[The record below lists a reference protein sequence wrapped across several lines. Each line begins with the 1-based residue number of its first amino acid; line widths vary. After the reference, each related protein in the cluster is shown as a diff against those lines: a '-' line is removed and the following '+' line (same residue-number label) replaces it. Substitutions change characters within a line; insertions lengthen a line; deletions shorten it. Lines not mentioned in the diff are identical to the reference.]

1 MGKFQEDLRH
11 YMEAGRPMLY
21 VDALEYAPVEALLR
35 KAADSAE
42 PKRGIIRWTQQGWR
56 DEMENHAEKGEL
68 LASLD
73 AWLMDNENLARRILI
88 IEDVHF
94 FLERPEIAP
103 PIISRL
109 RELARRI
116 NEGEIEDC
124 IVVLLAPLGNLPK
137 ELEHCLTVMTPDFL
151 TSEEIKTII
160 KQFVDER
167 DLQLEPVF
175 LDNLTMEMK
184 GLSESAIE
192 NILALAYEDDGR
204 IDKAD
209 LPLVR
214 EQKQQVVK
222 KSGIL
227 EMVELKEKMND
238 IGGLENLKSWLTSKA
253 KVFNNIQKAQKYG
266 VDVPKGVLLAGMPGC
281 GKSLTAKAAACEF
294 EVPLLRLDMGRLM
307 GKYVGESE
315 TNMRRAIQLAEASA
329 PCVLWVD
336 ELEKAFAGVG
346 GGGSEV
352 TTRLFGHFLT
362 WMQEKTSMV
371 FVFATANKVKGV
383 LPPELLRKGRFD
395 EIFYVDLPNTQ
406 ERKKIFEIH
415 IGKRRPKDLDNLCGA
430 LDKLAEKTK
439 GYCGA
444 DIEGVVKESVEA
456 AFIDGDGKRSLTV
469 ADIERAIR
477 ETHSLSE
484 IMGKD
489 LEDLKKSYEE
499 GHFKKASR

>member
-11 YMEAGRPMLY
+11 YIEAGRPMLY
-21 VDALEYAPVEALLR
+21 VDALEYAPVEVILR
-35 KAADSAE
+35 KVNEEAE
-42 PKRGIIRWTQQGWR
+42 LGRGIVRWTQQGWR

-116 NEGEIEDC
+116 NEGAIEDC
-124 IVVLLAPLGNLPK
+124 IVILLAPLGNLPK

-151 TSEEIKTII
+151 TSEEIKGII
-160 KQFVDER
+160 KQFADER
-167 DLQLEPVF
+167 YLQMEEVF

-192 NILALAYEDDGR
+192 NILALAYENDGR

-227 EMVELKEKMND
+227 EMVELKETMHD
-238 IGGLENLKSWLTSKA
+238 IGGLETLKDWLTRKA
-253 KVFNNIQKAQKYG
+253 KVFSNIQKAQKYG

-281 GKSLTAKAAACEF
+281 GKSLTAKAAAHAF

-336 ELEKAFAGVG
+336 ELEKAFAGIG

-362 WMQEKTSMV
+362 WMQEKKSMV

-395 EIFYVDLPNTQ
+395 EIFYVDLPNDV

-415 IGKRRPKDLDNLCGA
+415 IKKRRSEDFENIQNRLGELVN
-430 LDKLAEKTK
+430 KTE

-444 DIEGVVKESVEA
+444 DIEGVVRESVEA
-456 AFIDGDGKRSLTV
+456 AFIEGDGKSPLTISN
-469 ADIERAIR
+469 IEKAIQ

-484 IMGKD
+484 IMGDD
-489 LEDLKKSYEE
+489 LESLRESYEE